1 MHDKVVGMTTY
12 EYDKWIEAWRLLK
25 LFFTLIMDYVIEW
38 SQLKSCALDFILL
51 VSCHILKLSFYWHK
65 KLKMSK

>member
-25 LFFTLIMDYVIEW
+25 LFFTLIVDYVIVRNNVISDE
-38 SQLKSCALDFILL
+38 LGRYNKIIRVLYILDLN
-51 VSCHILKLSFYWHK
+51 
-65 KLKMSK
+65 